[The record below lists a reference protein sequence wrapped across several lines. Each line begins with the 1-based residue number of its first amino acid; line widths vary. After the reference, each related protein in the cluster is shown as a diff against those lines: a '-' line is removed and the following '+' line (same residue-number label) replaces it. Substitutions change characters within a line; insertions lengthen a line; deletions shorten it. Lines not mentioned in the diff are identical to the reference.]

1 MIISRENL
9 AAIADDIR
17 KTQTIVFT
25 NGVFDIL
32 HYGHVRYLESAK
44 RLGDVLIV
52 GLNSDSSTKRL
63 KGKTRP
69 VNHEKDRAY
78 VLSSLKSVDIVCLF
92 EEDTPIDLIEI
103 VKPDFLVK
111 GGDYEVEK
119 IVGYDFVINNGGNV
133 MTIPFEE
140 GRSTTNIIS
149 KISDKSDEN

>member
-1 MIISRENL
+1 MIISKENL
-9 AAIADDIR
+9 AAISDDIR
-17 KTQTIVFT
+17 KTQKIVFT

-44 RLGDVLIV
+44 RLGDILIV

-63 KGKTRP
+63 KGTSRP
-69 VNHEKDRAY
+69 VNYEKDRAY
-78 VLSSLKSVDIVCLF
+78 VLSCLKSVDIVCLF

-111 GGDYEVEK
+111 GGDYVVEK
-119 IVGYDFVINNGGNV
+119 IVGHDFVINNGGNV

-149 KISDKSDEN
+149 KLNDNSDEN

>member
-9 AAIADDIR
+9 TAIADDIR

-44 RLGDVLIV
+44 RLGDILIV

-149 KISDKSDEN
+149 KISDKSNEN